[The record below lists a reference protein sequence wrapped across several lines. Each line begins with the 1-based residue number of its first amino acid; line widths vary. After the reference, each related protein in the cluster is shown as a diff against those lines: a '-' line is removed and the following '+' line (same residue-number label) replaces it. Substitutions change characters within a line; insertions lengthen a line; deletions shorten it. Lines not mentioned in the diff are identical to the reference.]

1 MHGLGGE
8 SCAAP
13 APHAQTTSTG
23 ASEPRGRRRFQS
35 QRWWRQALGLHASVA
50 ARRDTSCDRC
60 ERQDGGPPWPRDVA
74 DCAASQ
80 WRRRIDR
87 DHCGRLEAPSKSGRP
102 WTCNLPGSLRRLLRI
117 GLFRARKE
125 DRGAGVQGCGRAG
138 VLGQACVCAAPSL
151 STWHLPVLA
160 EHPCRPPSL
169 RQTASLYTQI
179 HSHLGALLVTSL
191 RRSHTA
197 TFTLTTTPYTRC
209 SHVSETAVVTPAH

>member
-1 MHGLGGE
+1 MVHGLGGE

-125 DRGAGVQGCGRAG
+125 DRGAGVQGCWARR
-138 VLGQACVCAAPSL
+138 VCAPL
-151 STWHLPVLA
+151 L
-160 EHPCRPPSL
+160 PCRPGTCPCWRNTPVGLHHCARRPAFIPRSTPTSAHCWLPHCDAPTQRPSPSPPHHNTL
-169 RQTASLYTQI
+169 LPMYPRQL
-179 HSHLGALLVTSL
+179 
-191 RRSHTA
+191 
-197 TFTLTTTPYTRC
+197 
-209 SHVSETAVVTPAH
+209 